1 MAYLVPGSPRC
12 SRTSSLSVRIA
23 PNRERFSRMGSSHQQ
38 AGRKRGPGRAQCS
51 RGPPPTPAPVP
62 QPRPPP
68 PRTGGATP
76 RTGKFRK
83 LAPTFSF
90 PNKEKNKDRST
101 ERQYMVPKERYS
113 LGHLRPTLVARP
125 SMLPLS
131 PPQPGG
137 CRVAVGRRVHMAS
150 GSPASKKRR
159 SLEPRGRIR
168 DSLHEPVDAAA
179 CTGPLVPHIIP
190 STSLQHFVGGE
201 ETGPR
206 AVATACGQ
214 RIRIGA
220 AAGRLAPCS
229 AVTSAM
235 SRQLVVFTAAGSGT
249 SPTLAEP
256 PPFHGKPP
264 LPHTQCGGGRG
275 RGIQVIPGRSSS
287 AVGSPSLRP
296 LCVLARAVRSAIV
309 VGHPSGYFIRTRR

>member
-1 MAYLVPGSPRC
+1 MLAHQQ
-12 SRTSSLSVRIA
+12 SVRE
-23 PNRERFSRMGSSHQQ
+23 NRSRFGAILTGSSHQQ

-68 PRTGGATP
+68 PRTGGAAP

-179 CTGPLVPHIIP
+179 CTDPLVPHIK
-190 STSLQHFVGGE
+190 GE

-229 AVTSAM
+229 AVTSTT
-235 SRQLVVFTAAGSGT
+235 SRQI
-249 SPTLAEP
+249 
-256 PPFHGKPP
+256 
-264 LPHTQCGGGRG
+264 GRAH
-275 RGIQVIPGRSSS
+275 V
-287 AVGSPSLRP
+287 
-296 LCVLARAVRSAIV
+296 
-309 VGHPSGYFIRTRR
+309 